1 MPVTIAE
8 ILDVEV
14 DRLNNR
20 KIAIDNAEEERKRI
34 VRFNKSGTERKQAY
48 NNLYLVIVIVL
59 FILVCIKLLYQ
70 FDFIPDTLLDILMIV
85 VISGGLIYCMMLYA
99 DILNRSNMDFSQIEF
114 EKVAPKTQDQKDKEE
129 LDRIKSG
136 DLINNSSTGK
146 CVGQE
151 CCPADSTYNP
161 TFKICVPNVVPHGV
175 VPIKVG
181 NTELQYG
188 TNAKFTVVATSTYTT
203 AQIIADLT
211 DPTKYKYCRK
221 TNGTYAW
228 LPITSSNKMMKDDK
242 TALSDV
248 VATDPN
254 YVIATR
260 PVYVPETMSTNP
272 VKTEEAFTSAATTI
286 QPFSEKPRFATY
298 V

>member
-70 FDFIPDTLLDILMIV
+70 FDFIPDTLLDILMVAV
-85 VISGGLIYCMMLYA
+85 VSGGLIYCMMLYA

-114 EKVAPKTQDQKDKEE
+114 EKVAPKTQSQKDKEE

-136 DLINNSSTGK
+136 DLINTSSTGK
-146 CVGQE
+146 CVGPA
-151 CCPADSTYNP
+151 CCPSDSTYNP

-181 NTELQYG
+181 ENKLKYG
-188 TNAKFTVVATSTYTT
+188 TNEITVVAITT
-203 AQIIADLT
+203 ANIIADLT
-211 DPTKYKYCRK
+211 DPTKYKYCSK
-221 TNGTYAW
+221 TDGKYAW
-228 LPITSSNKMMKDDK
+228 LPITSSNKMPNTDK
-242 TALSDV
+242 TDLTDV
-248 VATDPN
+248 AATDPN
-254 YVIATR
+254 YVDATR
-260 PVYVPETMSTNP
+260 PAYVPETMSTNP
-272 VKTEEAFTSAATTI
+272 VKTEEAFTSTASTI
-286 QPFSEKPRFATY
+286 QPFSEKHQFATY

>member
-8 ILDVEV
+8 ILNVEV

-48 NNLYLVIVIVL
+48 NNLYLVIVIIL

-70 FDFIPDTLLDILMIV
+70 FDFIPDTLLDILMV
-85 VISGGLIYCMMLYA
+85 AVISVGLIYCMLMYA

-114 EKVAPKTQDQKDKEE
+114 DKVAPKTQDQKDKEE

-136 DLINNSSTGK
+136 DLTAIGAASNAGK
-146 CVGQE
+146 CVGQA
-151 CCPADSTYNP
+151 CCPSDSTYNP
-161 TFKICVPNVVPHGV
+161 TFNICVPNVVPHGV
-175 VPIKVG
+175 VPSTVS

-188 TNAKFTVVATSTYTT
+188 TNAKFTVDAITT
-203 AQIIADLT
+203 ANIITDLT
-211 DPTKYKYCRK
+211 DPTKYNYCRK
-221 TNGTYAW
+221 TDGAYAW
-228 LPITSSNKMMKDDK
+228 LPITPSNKIPNPTK
-242 TALSDV
+242 TGLTDV

-254 YVIATR
+254 YVDATR
-260 PVYVPETMSTNP
+260 PAYVPETMSTNQ
-272 VKTEEAFTSAATTI
+272 VKTEAFTSTASTI
-286 QPFSEKPRFATY
+286 QPFSEKTRFATY

>member
-8 ILDVEV
+8 ILNAEV

-48 NNLYLVIVIVL
+48 NNLYLVIVIIL

-70 FDFIPDTLLDILMIV
+70 FYFIPDTLLDILMIAV
-85 VISGGLIYCMMLYA
+85 VSGGLIYCMMLYA

-114 EKVAPKTQDQKDKEE
+114 DKVAPKTQDQKDKEE

-136 DLINNSSTGK
+136 DLTAIGAASNAGK
-146 CVGQE
+146 CVGPA
-151 CCPADSTYNP
+151 CCPSDSTYNP

-175 VPIKVG
+175 VPSKIS

-188 TNAKFTVVATSTYTT
+188 TNDKITVTDS
-203 AQIIADLT
+203 IIVTNLT
-211 DPTKYKYCRK
+211 DPTKYKYCSK
-221 TNGTYAW
+221 TDGKYAW

-242 TALSDV
+242 TGLTDV
-248 VATDPN
+248 AATDPN
-254 YVIATR
+254 YVDATR
-260 PVYVPETMSTNP
+260 PAYVPETMSTNQ
-272 VKTEEAFTSAATTI
+272 VKTEAFTSTASTI
-286 QPFSEKPRFATY
+286 QPFSEKHQFATY